1 MCGERLYFL
10 IPGDLQSGTGGYV
23 YDRRMIDALGTL
35 GWRVDVHP
43 LDSSFPRPS
52 PKAEAHIARL
62 LDSLPEDSLVLIDAL
77 AVSPIPQI
85 LRLHAKRLRLLALL
99 HMPLARDAGIDPC
112 QREQVRRTEA
122 QALKCMRHVIVT
134 GPGSLEDLRNL
145 GVAARRVSVIE
156 PGTDVPGTDVPRA
169 DAALRARRSPRAP
182 NDAVRLLCVGTLHPG
197 KGHELLLEAL
207 HGVAGLSWQLVCVG
221 SLTRSPETVARV
233 RMLMDR
239 LALASRVTLLGELG
253 IEDVHEQY
261 RLADLFVLPTH
272 FESYGMAV
280 AEALAHG
287 LPVIGTRTGA
297 IPKLVGDS
305 AGVLVPCGDR
315 MALSSA
321 LTELIRSDVRRAA
334 LARGAALVAA
344 ALPSWSDAGRQL
356 ARLLAQIPTAVRG

>member
-10 IPGDLQSGTGGYV
+10 IPGDLQSGTGGYA

-35 GWRVDVHP
+35 GWRVDVHS
-43 LDSSFPRPS
+43 LDGSFPRPS
-52 PKAEAHIARL
+52 PKAVAHIARV

-77 AVSPIPQI
+77 AVSPIPQV
-85 LRLHAKRLRLLALL
+85 LRVHAKRLRLLALL

-112 QREQVRRTEA
+112 QREQVRRTET

-156 PGTDVPGTDVPRA
+156 PGTDVPAD

-182 NDAVRLLCVGTLHPG
+182 NDAVRLLCVGTVQPG

-207 HGVAGLSWQLVCVG
+207 HGVADLSWQLVCVG

-253 IEDVHEQY
+253 FEDVHEQY
-261 RLADLFVLPTH
+261 CLADLFVLPTY

-287 LPVIGTRTGA
+287 LPVLGTRTGA

-321 LTELIRSDVRRAA
+321 LTELVRSGVRRAA
-334 LARGAALVAA
+334 LARGAALAA
-344 ALPSWSDAGRQL
+344 ARLPGWSDAGRQL
-356 ARLLAQIPTAVRG
+356 ARLLAQIPPTAARR